1 MTEATQRLF
10 FALWPDPST
19 SDALTMLA
27 REVAAESG
35 GRPTAPGNAHV
46 TLAFLGD
53 QSRRV
58 ARELSAGA
66 SRISAPAFDLVFDRV
81 GGWRKSAIAWAGVQS
96 VPPALLDLHQAINR
110 LLQASGLQ
118 PEERPL
124 AVHVTLARHAAAVV
138 RHPIAP
144 ALAWHV
150 GAFALVASE
159 LSTEGARYRVV
170 SSWPLIANP

>member
-1 MTEATQRLF
+1 
-10 FALWPDPST
+10 
-19 SDALTMLA
+19 
-27 REVAAESG
+27 
-35 GRPTAPGNAHV
+35 
-46 TLAFLGD
+46 
-53 QSRRV
+53 
-58 ARELSAGA
+58 
-66 SRISAPAFDLVFDRV
+66 
-81 GGWRKSAIAWAGVQS
+81 
-96 VPPALLDLHQAINR
+96 

-170 SSWPLIANP
+170 SSWPLIANA

>member
-27 REVAAESG
+27 RQVAAESG

-53 QSRRV
+53 QSRLV

-81 GGWRKSAIAWAGVQS
+81 GGWRKSHRLGGRAKRTLRCWIC
-96 VPPALLDLHQAINR
+96 IR
-110 LLQASGLQ
+110 LLTVCCRRAVCSRRSG
-118 PEERPL
+118 PWR
-124 AVHVTLARHAAAVV
+124 
-138 RHPIAP
+138 
-144 ALAWHV
+144 
-150 GAFALVASE
+150 FM
-159 LSTEGARYRVV
+159 
-170 SSWPLIANP
+170 